1 MLLNLR
7 DIIVSYSENTLRISY
22 FFLTIKQFL
31 DILFV
36 KLKEKKKQLTAKR
49 TLESFVYVVNSNGT
63 PKMTTPYSLEFVN
76 ILCYTT

>member
-36 KLKEKKKQLTAKR
+36 KLKEKKTVDCQKDIRIFCICGKQ
-49 TLESFVYVVNSNGT
+49 
-63 PKMTTPYSLEFVN
+63 
-76 ILCYTT
+76 

>member
-36 KLKEKKKQLTAKR
+36 KLKEKK
-49 TLESFVYVVNSNGT
+49 NS
-63 PKMTTPYSLEFVN
+63 
-76 ILCYTT
+76 